1 VDAYL
6 HDHWM
11 PAQWRKAG
19 GRWRLISMHGMRLYS
34 GTIMTRTQVDAIIER
49 LDAQSAKIDKL
60 QSEIDQMKGGLTVL
74 KAIGAFLGVG
84 GIGALLAW
92 LQSQGK

>member
-1 VDAYL
+1 
-6 HDHWM
+6 
-11 PAQWRKAG
+11 
-19 GRWRLISMHGMRLYS
+19 
-34 GTIMTRTQVDAIIER
+34 MTRSQADLILER

-84 GIGALLAW
+84 GLGALLTW
-92 LQSQGK
+92 IQSQGR